1 VVVKN
6 KLNNSYYH
14 EQSVTLH
21 LGYRCS
27 RYDTYTGARVSRYD
41 VITLLL
47 IARAPHLTHSPVG
60 RPRPVNDVEVSLRQV
75 SNRHIGVVPHNIPWC
90 VVCLLY
96 TTPKLC
102 NHLIIRCFEMRI
114 LKCTC
119 IHRQAFNFI
128 DGVSWVTRLPLH
140 SEPE

>member
-60 RPRPVNDVEVSLRQV
+60 RPRPVNDVGGARAYL
-75 SNRHIGVVPHNIPWC
+75 VVI
-90 VVCLLY
+90 VKVMLLN
-96 TTPKLC
+96 L
-102 NHLIIRCFEMRI
+102 
-114 LKCTC
+114 
-119 IHRQAFNFI
+119 
-128 DGVSWVTRLPLH
+128 S
-140 SEPE
+140 